1 MPKDWLTLSWKAL
14 VARGVAA
21 VAFGIAV
28 MVWPIETAV
37 ALALLWGVWALV
49 EGVGSFAQAFQP
61 GTSGWAR
68 FGLLAM
74 GVIAFVVAFFAIFS
88 PAVTAVTLT
97 WILGIWLIVRGVFE
111 VVGAFSTSTAV
122 PRGLL
127 LLSALVDFVLGV
139 LFVANP
145 GKAAVGIAVVLG
157 ITALL
162 WGLVFLVTGFMV
174 RKNLGNGAVSVPSS
188 A

>member
-14 VARGVAA
+14 VARGLAA
-21 VAFGIAV
+21 IAFGIVA
-28 MVWPIETAV
+28 MVWPVTTGI
-37 ALALLWGVWALV
+37 ALAMLWGVWALV

-61 GTSGWAR
+61 DTSGWAR
-68 FGLLAM
+68 FALIAM

-97 WILGIWLIVRGVFE
+97 WILGIWLIVRGIFE
-111 VVGAFSTSTAV
+111 AVAAFTTSTVV

-127 LLSALVDFVLGV
+127 VLSALVDFVLGV

-145 GKAAVGIAVVLG
+145 GRAAVGIAVVLG
-157 ITALL
+157 ITALV
-162 WGLVFLVTGFMV
+162 WGVVFLVTGFIV
-174 RKNLGNGAVSVPSS
+174 RKNLAEGPVSVPSS

>member
-1 MPKDWLTLSWKAL
+1 
-14 VARGVAA
+14 
-21 VAFGIAV
+21 
-28 MVWPIETAV
+28 
-37 ALALLWGVWALV
+37 
-49 EGVGSFAQAFQP
+49 VGSFAQAFQP

-68 FGLLAM
+68 FGLIAM

-111 VVGAFSTSTAV
+111 VVGAFATSTVV
-122 PRGLL
+122 PRWLL
-127 LLSALVDFVLGV
+127 LLSALVDFLLGV

-145 GKAAVGIAVVLG
+145 GRAAVGIAVVLG
-157 ITALL
+157 ITALV
-162 WGLVFLVTGFMV
+162 WGVVFLVTGFIV
-174 RKNLGNGAVSVPSS
+174 RKNLAEGAVSVPSS

>member
-1 MPKDWLTLSWKAL
+1 
-14 VARGVAA
+14 
-21 VAFGIAV
+21 
-28 MVWPIETAV
+28 
-37 ALALLWGVWALV
+37 
-49 EGVGSFAQAFQP
+49 
-61 GTSGWAR
+61 
-68 FGLLAM
+68 
-74 GVIAFVVAFFAIFS
+74 
-88 PAVTAVTLT
+88 
-97 WILGIWLIVRGVFE
+97 
-111 VVGAFSTSTAV
+111 VGAFSTSTVV

>member
-1 MPKDWLTLSWKAL
+1 MPRDWLTLSWKAL
-14 VARGVAA
+14 VARGVVAI
-21 VAFGIAV
+21 AFGIAA
-28 MVWPIETAV
+28 MVWPLETAI

-49 EGVGSFAQAFQP
+49 EGVGSIAQAFQP
-61 GTSGWAR
+61 DTSGWAR
-68 FGLLAM
+68 FALIAM
-74 GVIAFVVAFFAIFS
+74 GVIAFIVAFFAIFS

-97 WILGIWLIVRGVFE
+97 WIIGIWLIVRGVFE
-111 VVGAFSTSTAV
+111 VVGAFTTSTVV
-122 PRGLL
+122 PRWLL
-127 LLSALVDFVLGV
+127 VLSALLDFVLGV

-162 WGLVFLVTGFMV
+162 WGIVFLVTGFIV
-174 RKNLGNGAVSVPSS
+174 RKNLADGPVSVPSS

>member
-14 VARGVAA
+14 VARGLVAI
-21 VAFGIAV
+21 VFGIAA

-49 EGVGSFAQAFQP
+49 EGVGSLAQAFQP

-68 FGLLAM
+68 FGLIAM
-74 GVIAFVVAFFAIFS
+74 GVIAFVAAFFAIFS

-111 VVGAFSTSTAV
+111 LVGAFATSTVV
-122 PRGLL
+122 PRWLL
-127 LLSALVDFVLGV
+127 VLGALVDFVLGV

-145 GKAAVGIAVVLG
+145 GRAAVGVAFVLG
-157 ITALL
+157 LTALL
-162 WGLVFLVTGFMV
+162 WGVVFLVTGFIV
-174 RKNLGNGAVSVPSS
+174 RKNLADGPVSVPTS